1 MTKKTIPASDSP
13 IEIFGAKTHN
23 LKNVNLSI
31 PSKTLTVITGISG
44 SGKSSLAFD
53 TLYAEGQRRYVQS
66 LSTYARQFV
75 DLMEKPDVESING
88 LSPAISIE
96 QKAGMHNPRSTVG
109 TVTEIYDY
117 LRLLYSRIGTAHC
130 PEHQEP
136 LVAQSVSDI
145 VDHILSLPA
154 ESKIMILAP
163 VLRDKK
169 GEHHQILDEVK
180 QQGFV
185 RVRLNGVVEELQ
197 PSMMLD
203 PRKKHSLDIVVDRL
217 KVKQEHQ
224 QRLSESVETALSLAD
239 GMIIVG
245 FLDGKTD
252 DILYSNKLACPVCG
266 FSVETLSPRHF
277 SFNNPLGACPACDGL
292 GSKQVF
298 SEETLVVDDS
308 LSIEN
313 GVLKGWDK
321 HQSYYYQ
328 LLVGLSIHKG
338 FCLQTPWAKLD
349 SHTKDCILN
358 GCGREIIPYGKMGL
372 YGRFKIQD
380 RRFEG
385 VLPCLQRRYQETDSD
400 VVRSELS
407 SMLRLQACPE
417 CHGSRLNATAR
428 NVRIH
433 GTCLHG
439 LTQESIDKIYSM
451 MADWKLSPQHQAI
464 AAPILREIT
473 SRLYFLK
480 SVGLNY
486 LSLARS
492 ADTLSGGEAQRIRLA
507 SQIGS
512 GLTGV
517 MYVLDEPSIGLHQR
531 DNEKLIQTLYRL
543 RDLGNSVIVV
553 EHDEETMMHADYII
567 DIGPGAGIHG
577 GEVVSHGTPDVLI
590 ADKNS
595 LTGQYLN
602 KTLSIEIPEKRV
614 PADFDK
620 CLSITGACTN
630 NLKNIDVRIPIGLLS
645 VVTGVSG
652 SGKSS
657 LINDTLYPAVHNRL
671 DRYDKIHSEGSYT
684 SLQGEQ
690 HIDKII
696 RIDQSPIGRTPRSNP
711 ATYTG
716 MFTLIRE
723 LFAQV
728 PESRTRGYSPGRFS
742 FNVRGGRCEACQG
755 DGVVRVEMHF
765 LADVFVKCDACQG
778 KRYNRETLQI
788 KYKGKSISDVLAM
801 TVDEAQVFFDVIT
814 PIKRK
819 CETLSAVG
827 LGYIT
832 LGQSATTLSGGEAQ
846 RLKLSRE
853 LAKRDT
859 GQTLYILDE
868 PTTGLHFHDVK
879 QLLSVLY
886 ALRDQGNTIVIIE
899 HNLDVIKTADWLI
912 DIGPEGGDKGG
923 CLVASGTP
931 EEVAGVAQSHTGRF
945 LKPLIAETTVNG

>member
-1 MTKKTIPASDSP
+1 M
-13 IEIFGAKTHN
+13 
-23 LKNVNLSI
+23 
-31 PSKTLTVITGISG
+31 
-44 SGKSSLAFD
+44 
-53 TLYAEGQRRYVQS
+53 
-66 LSTYARQFV
+66 
-75 DLMEKPDVESING
+75 MEKPDVESISG

-117 LRLLYSRIGTAHC
+117 LRLLYSRIGVAHC
-130 PEHQEP
+130 PTHKLP

-145 VDHILSLPA
+145 VDHILSLPE
-154 ESKIMILAP
+154 ESKVMILAP
-163 VLRDKK
+163 VIRDKK
-169 GEHHQILDEVK
+169 GEHHQVLDEVK

-197 PSMMLD
+197 PNMFLD

-217 KVKQEHQ
+217 KVRAEHQ
-224 QRLSESVETALSLAD
+224 QRLCESVETALSLAD
-239 GMIIVG
+239 GMVLVG
-245 FLDGKTD
+245 YIDGDND
-252 DILYSNKLACPVCG
+252 DILYSNKLACPECG
-266 FSVETLSPRHF
+266 FSVESLSPRHF

-298 SEETLVVDDS
+298 SEATLVVDDS

-321 HQSYYYQ
+321 PQSYYYQ

-338 FCLQTPWAKLD
+338 FNLQTPWSQLD
-349 SHTKDCILN
+349 DQTKDCILN

-400 VVRSELS
+400 AVRSELS
-407 SMLRLQACPE
+407 SLLRLQDCPE
-417 CHGSRLNATAR
+417 CHGSRLNASAR

-433 GTCLHG
+433 GTCLHE
-439 LTQESIDKIYSM
+439 LTEESIDKIYSM
-451 MADWKLSPQHQAI
+451 MDSWELSTQDTTI

-553 EHDEETMMHADYII
+553 EHDEETMLHADYII

-577 GEVVSHGTPDVLI
+577 GEVVAHGVPSALM
-590 ADKNS
+590 ADPKS
-595 LTGQYLN
+595 LTGQYLSAVLN
-602 KTLSIEIPEKRV
+602 IPVPERRV
-614 PADFDK
+614 PLNPDK
-620 CLSITGACTN
+620 CLTISKVATN
-630 NLKNIDVRIPIGLLS
+630 NLKGIDVCIPIGLMT

-671 DRYDKIHSEGSYT
+671 DRYEKIHNEGNYECLS
-684 SLQGEQ
+684 GEQ
-690 HIDKII
+690 YIDKII

-728 PESRTRGYSPGRFS
+728 PESRTRGYNPGRFS

-765 LADVFVKCDACQG
+765 LADVYVKCDACQG

-788 KYKGKSISDVLAM
+788 KYKGKNISDVLAM
-801 TVDEAQVFFDVIT
+801 TVDEAQVFFDVVS

-859 GQTLYILDE
+859 GQTLYMLDE

-899 HNLDVIKTADWLI
+899 HNLDIIKTADWLI

-923 CLVASGTP
+923 KLVASGTP
-931 EEVAGVAQSHTGRF
+931 EAVADVTGSHTGRF
-945 LKPLIAETTVNG
+945 LKPLLNASTVTQ